1 MKIIALAAV
10 LVAFTAT
17 ADAQRSRYDSVTTMR
32 IGNRVISVGDSP
44 QQLRQNASVSCGN
57 YYTFC
62 DSKWYARCAL
72 DYRGYCSRITIW
84 PNTTPRR

>member
-1 MKIIALAAV
+1 MTKTALAAV
-10 LVAFTAT
+10 LAVLSTP
-17 ADAQRSRYDSVTTMR
+17 ADAGRYDEVTTMR

-72 DYRGYCSRITIW
+72 DYRGYCSHITVW
-84 PNTTPRR
+84 PRTKRRR